1 LLIWSESAAFFT
13 FGVQKVAAAFLEKSR
28 ILPGCACKV
37 EVKMRWRTVS
47 WCKANSG
54 LGEDAVDLDIR
65 QSGTICCLKLKGPL
79 KYGEG
84 VKQLDEAVE
93 GALSS
98 GHIHLLL
105 DLSAM
110 PYIDSSGIGAIVDAL
125 RQARKVGGDVKL
137 VNPSAFAAKTF
148 KMVGILPLFKVYSS
162 EAEAMQAYPA

>member
-1 LLIWSESAAFFT
+1 LLIWSESTAFS
-13 FGVQKVAAAFLEKSR
+13 AFSGAESSR
-28 ILPGCACKV
+28 GFFASGF
-37 EVKMRWRTVS
+37 WF
-47 WCKANSG
+47 KANLLAG
-54 LGEDAVDLDIR
+54 RAR

-84 VKQLDEAVE
+84 VKQLDEAVQ

-125 RQARKVGGDVKL
+125 RQAKKVGGDAKL
-137 VNPSAFAAKTF
+137 VSPSPFAAKTF
-148 KMVGILPLFKVYSS
+148 KMVGILSLFKVYDS
-162 EAEAMQAYPA
+162 EAEAVEACPA